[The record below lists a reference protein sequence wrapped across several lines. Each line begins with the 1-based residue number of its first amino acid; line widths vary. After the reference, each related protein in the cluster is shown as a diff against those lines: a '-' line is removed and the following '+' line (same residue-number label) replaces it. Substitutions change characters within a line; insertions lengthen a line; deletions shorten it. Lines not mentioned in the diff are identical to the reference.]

1 MLHGHLDLRSIMT
14 YPTIRILPG
23 RDRRFRGG
31 SPWLF
36 SNELEIDAAAR
47 ALLPGSIVRVMTPQA
62 KVMGVAHFNPHS
74 LIAARMLTRNK
85 DAGIDLRFVRRRI
98 ARALALRQRL
108 FDRPFYRLVHAEAD
122 GLPGLVI
129 DRLGDAVVI
138 QPNTAGWDR
147 LSDLVVAAVDAE
159 LKPKAI
165 VVRGDTPVRALEG
178 LDDNVR
184 VAKGDPGARLE
195 IEENGLTYVV
205 DALAGQKTGWYF
217 DQRDNRAFAA
227 RLAGGQ
233 RVLDLYSYAGG
244 FALAAAGSG
253 ATSVLAIDRADA
265 ALDLARASAVRQG
278 VAERCEFRRNDV
290 FAAIDE
296 LAAAKE
302 RFDLVIADPPPF
314 VKAKKDL
321 VPGLKGYAKLARG
334 SAGLVAEAGFLCIA
348 CCSHNVPEAQFLEA
362 AFDGIKDA
370 GRGGRL
376 LRQAGAGPDHPVHPA
391 LPETA
396 YLKFLAFALD

>member
-1 MLHGHLDLRSIMT
+1 MT

-36 SNELEIDAAAR
+36 SNELEIDAAAK
-47 ALLPGSIVRVMTPQA
+47 ALPPGSIVRVMTAQA

-85 DAGIDLRFVRRRI
+85 DAAVELRFVQRRI
-98 ARALALRQRL
+98 ARALAVRDRL
-108 FDRPFYRLVHAEAD
+108 FERPFYRLVHAEAD

-129 DRLGDAVVI
+129 DRLGDTVVI

-147 LSDLVVAAVDAE
+147 LSDLVVTAVEAE
-159 LKPKAI
+159 LRPKTVI
-165 VVRGDTPVRALEG
+165 LRGDTPVRALEG
-178 LDDNVR
+178 LEDNVR

-195 IEENGLTYVV
+195 VEENGLPFVV
-205 DALAGQKTGWYF
+205 DVIGGQKTGWYF
-217 DQRDNRAFAA
+217 DQRENRAFAA
-227 RLAGGQ
+227 RLARGQ
-233 RVLDLYSYAGG
+233 KVLDLYSYAGG
-244 FALAAAGSG
+244 FALAAMAGG
-253 ATSVLAIDRADA
+253 AVSALGVDRAEA

-290 FAAIDE
+290 FAAVDE
-296 LAAAKE
+296 LAGAKE
-302 RFDLVIADPPPF
+302 RFGLVVADPPPF

-321 VPGLKGYAKLARG
+321 APGLKGYTKLARG
-334 SAGLVAEAGFLCIA
+334 SAGLVADGGFLCIA
-348 CCSHNVPEAQFLEA
+348 CCSHNVPEPEFLEA
-362 AFDGIKDA
+362 VFDGIKDA

-376 LRQAGAGPDHPVHPA
+376 LRRAGAGPDHPVHPA

>member
-1 MLHGHLDLRSIMT
+1 MT

-36 SNELEIDAAAR
+36 SNELEIDAAAK
-47 ALLPGSIVRVMTPQA
+47 ALMPGSVVRVMTAQA

-85 DAGIDLRFVRRRI
+85 DAVVDLKFVRRRI
-98 ARALALRQRL
+98 ARALAVRERL

-122 GLPGLVI
+122 GLPGLVV
-129 DRLGDAVVI
+129 DRLGDTVVL
-138 QPNTAGWDR
+138 QPNTAGWD
-147 LSDLVVAAVDAE
+147 LLIDLVVAAVDAE
-159 LKPKAI
+159 LRPKAI

-178 LDDNVR
+178 LDDAVR
-184 VAKGDPGARLE
+184 VAKGEVPERLE
-195 IEENGLTYVV
+195 IEENGLPYVV
-205 DALAGQKTGWYF
+205 DVLGGQKTGWYF
-217 DQRDNRAFAA
+217 DQRENRAFAA
-227 RLAGGQ
+227 RLAKGQ

-244 FALAAAGSG
+244 FALAAMAGG
-253 ATSVLAIDRADA
+253 GESVLGVDRADA
-265 ALDLARASAVRQG
+265 ALDLARASAQRQG
-278 VAERCEFRRNDV
+278 VAHRSEFRRNDV
-290 FAAIDE
+290 FAACDE

-302 RFDLVIADPPPF
+302 RFGVVVADPPPF

-321 VPGLKGYAKLARG
+321 APGLRGYAKLAKG
-334 SAGLVAEAGFLCIA
+334 AATLVGEGGFLCIA
-348 CCSHNVPEAQFLEA
+348 CCSHNVPEAEFLEA
-362 AFDGIKDA
+362 VFDGIKDA

-376 LRQAGAGPDHPVHPA
+376 LRRSGAGPDHPVHPA

>member
-1 MLHGHLDLRSIMT
+1 MT

-36 SNELEIDAAAR
+36 SNELEIDAAAK
-47 ALLPGSIVRVMTPQA
+47 ALPPGSVVRVMTSQA

-85 DAGIDLRFVRRRI
+85 DAAVDLRFVQRRI
-98 ARALALRQRL
+98 ARALAVRDRL
-108 FDRPFYRLVHAEAD
+108 FERPFYRLVHAEAD

-129 DRLGDAVVI
+129 DRLGDTVVI

-147 LSDLVVAAVDAE
+147 LSDLVVTAVEAE
-159 LKPKAI
+159 LRPKTVI
-165 VVRGDTPVRALEG
+165 LRGDTPVRALEG
-178 LDDNVR
+178 LEDNVR

-195 IEENGLTYVV
+195 IEENGLPFVV
-205 DALAGQKTGWYF
+205 DVVGGQKTGWYF
-217 DQRDNRAFAA
+217 DQRENRAFAA
-227 RLAGGQ
+227 RLARGQ
-233 RVLDLYSYAGG
+233 KVLDLYSYAGG
-244 FALAAAGSG
+244 FALAAMAGG
-253 ATSVLAIDRADA
+253 AVSALGVDRAEA

-290 FAAIDE
+290 FAAVDE
-296 LAAAKE
+296 LAGTKE
-302 RFDLVIADPPPF
+302 RFGLVVADPPPF

-321 VPGLKGYAKLARG
+321 APGLKGYTKLARG
-334 SAGLVAEAGFLCIA
+334 SAGLVAEGGFLCIA
-348 CCSHNVPEAQFLEA
+348 CCSHNVPEAEFLEA
-362 AFDGIKDA
+362 VFDGIKDA

-376 LRQAGAGPDHPVHPA
+376 LRRAGAGPDHPVHPA

>member
-1 MLHGHLDLRSIMT
+1 MT

-36 SNELEIDAAAR
+36 SNELEIDAAAK
-47 ALLPGSIVRVMTPQA
+47 ALLPGSVVRIMTAQA

-85 DAGIDLRFVRRRI
+85 DAVIDLKFVRRRI
-98 ARALALRQRL
+98 ARALAVRDRL

-129 DRLGDAVVI
+129 DRLGDTVVL

-147 LSDLVVAAVDAE
+147 LTDLAVAAVDAE
-159 LKPKAI
+159 LRPRTI

-178 LDDNVR
+178 LGDAVQ
-184 VAKGDPGARLE
+184 VAKGEAAPRIE
-195 IEENGLTYVV
+195 IEENGLVFV
-205 DALAGQKTGWYF
+205 ADVMGGQKTGWYF
-217 DQRDNRAFAA
+217 DQRDNRAFVA
-227 RLAGGQ
+227 RLARGQ
-233 RVLDLYSYAGG
+233 RMLDLYSYAGG
-244 FALAAAGSG
+244 FALAAAAGG
-253 ATSVLAIDRADA
+253 AGSVLGIDRAEA
-265 ALDLARASAVRQG
+265 ALDLARASAERQG
-278 VAERCEFRRNDV
+278 VAGRCEFRRNDV
-290 FAAIDE
+290 FAAVDE

-302 RFDLVIADPPPF
+302 RFGLVVADPPPF

-321 VPGLKGYAKLARG
+321 GAGLRGYAKLARG
-334 SAGLVAEAGFLCIA
+334 SAGLVAEGGFLCIA

-362 AFDGIKDA
+362 VFDGIKDA

-376 LRQAGAGPDHPVHPA
+376 LRAAGAGPDHPTHPA
-391 LPETA
+391 LPESA

>member
-1 MLHGHLDLRSIMT
+1 MT

-36 SNELEIDAAAR
+36 SNELEIDAAAK
-47 ALLPGSIVRVMTPQA
+47 ALPPGSIVRVMTSQA

-85 DAGIDLRFVRRRI
+85 DAAVDLRFVQRRI
-98 ARALALRQRL
+98 ARALAVRDRL
-108 FDRPFYRLVHAEAD
+108 FERPFYRLVHAEAD
-122 GLPGLVI
+122 GLPGLVV
-129 DRLGDAVVI
+129 DRLGDTVVI

-147 LSDLVVAAVDAE
+147 LSDLVVTAVEAE
-159 LKPKAI
+159 LRPRTVI
-165 VVRGDTPVRALEG
+165 LRGDTPVRALEG
-178 LDDNVR
+178 LEDNVR

-195 IEENGLTYVV
+195 IEENGLPFVV
-205 DALAGQKTGWYF
+205 DVIGGQKTGWYF
-217 DQRDNRAFAA
+217 DQRENRAFAA
-227 RLAGGQ
+227 RLARGQ
-233 RVLDLYSYAGG
+233 KVLDLYSYAGG
-244 FALAAAGSG
+244 FALAAMAGG
-253 ATSVLAIDRADA
+253 AVSALGVDRAEA

-290 FAAIDE
+290 FAAVDE
-296 LAAAKE
+296 LAGTKE
-302 RFDLVIADPPPF
+302 RFGLVVADPPPF

-321 VPGLKGYAKLARG
+321 APGLKGYTKLARG
-334 SAGLVAEAGFLCIA
+334 SAGLVAEGGFLCIA
-348 CCSHNVPEAQFLEA
+348 CCSHNVPEAEFLEA
-362 AFDGIKDA
+362 VFDGIKDA

-376 LRQAGAGPDHPVHPA
+376 LRRAGAAPDHPVHPA